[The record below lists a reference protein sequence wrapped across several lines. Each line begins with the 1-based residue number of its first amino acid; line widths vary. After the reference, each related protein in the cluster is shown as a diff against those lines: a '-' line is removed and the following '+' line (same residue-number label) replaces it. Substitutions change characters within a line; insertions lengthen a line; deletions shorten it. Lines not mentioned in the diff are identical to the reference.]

1 MEKKVIAVI
10 YDKCINLPAIEH
22 NQHTLEDLFEDR
34 VHVINYYFDRMDDNT
49 ILEGDAFL
57 LSNETLLAS
66 VRSHIPDFKKII
78 LMKRSIQKAAMSL
91 IMDIP
96 EGSDVLVVNDSFD
109 SSVHTAHALYELGI
123 GHLNLIP
130 YNPACD
136 CLSAYGNL
144 QYALTPGESQLV
156 PAHIPHV
163 IDFLYRV
170 ISFDTLM
177 QLSETLHLTND
188 IISRNLIKH
197 LNSIAERDNDSP
209 ASFLTSHLKT
219 QIINL
224 VVRDLPMAILVVN
237 TEFQLVYSN
246 EQADRLLLSE
256 KFEGDS
262 KERGSIQNETLA
274 LLWDIKSNTTIEL
287 NDGHYMVEKVPLMFM
302 DQPMGCCFTFH
313 SENQLREMESNLSKH
328 LRQNGL
334 IAKYHF
340 NDILHISSVMEDTI
354 SLAKRAAGTNYTVLI
369 HGESGT
375 GKELLAQSIH
385 NYSDRSNYP
394 FVAINC
400 NTLPE
405 SLLESQLFGYEGGSF
420 TGAQKNGKPGL
431 FEQANHGTIF
441 LDEIG
446 DISPNLQS
454 QLLRV
459 LQEQQVMRIGSEK
472 IIDLDVRIIAAS
484 NQDLETLVSTGKFR
498 SDLFYR
504 LSVIPIEI
512 PPLRER
518 QDDILPLLSIF
529 LGDLY
534 EELTDTQKETVRFYP
549 WPGNVRQLENA
560 AKYYETFHAFP
571 AYLHIART
579 PQEKTKTESADSL
592 PQSAQKEP
600 RLPLVQDLDNLILI
614 LIAESTEP
622 FHGIGR
628 SGILSDLKNHHNI
641 CISDGKLRQILMQ
654 FKKDGFI
661 TIAKG
666 RGGCRITPE
675 GEEYLKKIK

>member
-1 MEKKVIAVI
+1 MKKKTIAVI
-10 YDKCINLPAIEH
+10 YESCVNLPAIEH
-22 NQHTLEDLFEDR
+22 NRHTLEDLFEGYVD
-34 VHVINYYFDRMDDNT
+34 VVNYYFTQLDDNT

-57 LSNETLLAS
+57 LSNANLLAS

-78 LMKRSIQKAAMSL
+78 LMQRSIQKAAMSS

-96 EGSDVLVVNDSFD
+96 EGSDVLVVNDSFN

-130 YNPACD
+130 YNSTYNES
-136 CLSAYGNL
+136 LYENL
-144 QYALTPGESQLV
+144 QYALTPGESLLV
-156 PAHIPHV
+156 PPHIPHV

-197 LNSIAERDNDSP
+197 LNSIAERNNDSP

-224 VVRDLPMAILVVN
+224 VVRDLPTAILVVN

-256 KFEGDS
+256 RIEGDS
-262 KERGSIQNETLA
+262 KGRRSIKAETLT
-274 LLWDIKSNTTIEL
+274 LLQDIKSNTTIEL
-287 NDGHYMVEKVPLMFM
+287 SDGHYMVEKVPLMFL

-334 IAKYHF
+334 FAKYHF
-340 NDILHISSVMEDTI
+340 KDILHISSVMEETI

-385 NYSDRSNYP
+385 NYSDRSSYP

-420 TGAQKNGKPGL
+420 TGAQKSGKPGL

-512 PPLRER
+512 PPLRKR
-518 QDDILPLLSIF
+518 QADILPLLSIF

-534 EELTDTQKETVRFYP
+534 TELTDEQKESFRLYP

-560 AKYYETFHAFP
+560 AKYFETFHAFP
-571 AYLHIART
+571 AYLHSSHT
-579 PQEKTKTESADSL
+579 SQKKKETESANSL
-592 PQSAQKEP
+592 SRSSHKKQH
-600 RLPLVQDLDNLILI
+600 LPLEQDLDHLILT
-614 LIAESTEP
+614 LIADSTEP

-628 SGILSDLKNHHNI
+628 SGILSALKNDFDI
-641 CISDGKLRQILMQ
+641 CISDGKLRQLLIQ

-661 TIAKG
+661 TIERG
-666 RGGCRITPE
+666 RGGCRITSE
-675 GEEYLKKIK
+675 GEQHLEKTK